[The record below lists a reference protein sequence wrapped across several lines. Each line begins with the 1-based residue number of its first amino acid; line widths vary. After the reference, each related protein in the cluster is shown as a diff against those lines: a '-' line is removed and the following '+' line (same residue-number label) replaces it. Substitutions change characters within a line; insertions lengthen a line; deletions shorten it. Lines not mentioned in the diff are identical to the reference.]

1 MEISVNEALPDP
13 APPADDGPADD
24 DAAEDGD
31 DPATPDA
38 GGEPPPGDE
47 DPGEPDVETP
57 APATGVTVAACT
69 EDGGGGC
76 TVIDV
81 AVADAEDESC
91 VQLVLD
97 DCRADDPQG
106 LPVQGLPLGWRLASA
121 TVGNLNDECTPATF
135 DPNSVVIVDVEGSI
149 SWDEEAPSPAELA
162 LDVTLVPSSSAL
174 DPSPVNA
181 AGTVPGRL
189 PECE

>member
-1 MEISVNEALPDP
+1 MEVTVNDVLPDP
-13 APPADDGPADD
+13 PAPADD
-24 DAAEDGD
+24 DPPVDSGPAA
-31 DPATPDA
+31 PDA
-38 GGEPPPGDE
+38 GAA
-47 DPGEPDVETP
+47 P
-57 APATGVTVAACT
+57 APDREKPVVEEKPEPVPLGLTVSACT

-81 AVADAEDESC
+81 AVADADDESC

-97 DCRADDPQG
+97 DCRSGDPQG

-121 TVGNLNDECTPATF
+121 TVGNLDDECTPATF
-135 DPNSVVIVDVEGSI
+135 DPNGVIIIDADGSI
-149 SWDEEAPSPAELA
+149 SWDEEAPRPAELL
-162 LDVTLVPSSSAL
+162 LDVTLQPPSSAL
-174 DPSPVNA
+174 DPSPVSV

>member
-1 MEISVNEALPDP
+1 MEITINEALPDAP
-13 APPADDGPADD
+13 APADGDGADDGDEP
-24 DAAEDGD
+24 G
-31 DPATPDA
+31 TPDA
-38 GGEPPPGDE
+38 GAAP
-47 DPGEPDVETP
+47 EPDEAEPDEPAVDTP
-57 APATGVTVAACT
+57 APVATGASVAACT

-81 AVADAEDESC
+81 AVADADDESC

-121 TVGNLNDECTPATF
+121 TVGNLDDDCTPATF
-135 DPNSVVIVDVEGSI
+135 DPNSVVIVDAEGSI
-149 SWDEEAPSPAELA
+149 GWDEEAPRPAELV
-162 LDVTLVPSSSAL
+162 LEVTLQPSSSAL
-174 DPSPVNA
+174 DPSPVSV